1 MCPMRIDIATYY
13 PYVYLCICVLVLCK
27 HLFLCICVQP
37 HCSQCILSI
46 IRDRKQTK
54 YDTKVKF
61 QINQHMYMCSS
72 CSCCQNTLIHDPYTH
87 IFIPYIYTYIICAY
101 KRLQIFRL
109 MPMSVMFSIFLLI
122 NEVFILQS
130 LANVYYIYKHPCKR
144 GCMSFIEG
152 FFNCY
157 YIVANAYNCQ
167 SLAICTNQQRT
178 EREKERENSM

>member
-1 MCPMRIDIATYY
+1 MIPKSNSKLINI
-13 PYVYLCICVLVLCK
+13 CICAVVVVVAK
-27 HLFLCICVQP
+27 IHLY
-37 HCSQCILSI
+37 
-46 IRDRKQTK
+46 T
-54 YDTKVKF
+54 
-61 QINQHMYMCSS
+61 
-72 CSCCQNTLIHDPYTH
+72 TH
-87 IFIPYIYTYIICAY
+87 IHTYLYHIYTYIICAY

-109 MPMSVMFSIFLLI
+109 MSISVMFSIFLLI

-178 EREKERENSM
+178 ERERIQCNYLLYIYCLLFRQ